1 MYGVEDDD
9 KWVRLLCDSLCLA
22 LSSLHAHG
30 RRVAN
35 SWMMQ
40 VLSGDLISR

>member
-9 KWVRLLCDSLCLA
+9 KWVRPLCDSLCLA
-22 LSSLHAHG
+22 LLSLHG
-30 RRVAN
+30 GGVAN

-40 VLSGDLISR
+40 ILNGDLISR